1 MACNRPIYYP
11 FLNDAAQQRIDAL
24 LADCIQGRISEAE
37 FKAKEKSERVR
48 LRQEERS
55 ERVESRAEAAEEVG
69 YYATDALFSEA
80 IPAAA
85 GAVAS
90 AFGPGLGGMP
100 SIQMPQPQQAP
111 QAPQEQPLP
120 SLPAVPAWAWVAGLA
135 ALAAGVYYARQ

>member
-11 FLNDAAQQRIDAL
+11 FLSDAAQQRIDAIV
-24 LADCIQGRISEAE
+24 ADCIQGRITEAE
-37 FKAKEKSERVR
+37 YRAKA
-48 LRQEERS
+48 RS
-55 ERVESRAEAAEEVG
+55 ERVESRQENRSERVESRTEAAEEIG
-69 YYATDALFSEA
+69 YYATDALFSQA

-120 SLPAVPAWAWVAGLA
+120 APPVVPAWAWVAGLA
-135 ALAAGVYYARQ
+135 ALAAGVYYVR